1 MADLSKT
8 RDSPHREADQSR
20 FTPSQIDL
28 IKREGEAIEEAVA
41 WHAVGIVADDGQSI
55 GTGTAILWRQRAL
68 ILTARHVIES
78 SPDDDIWFYF
88 RHEGTLRRSPI
99 NELSHQRGIKYKS
112 KVRIEI
118 VARRSSENVDLAA
131 LEVQK
136 STEHEQSVRFFQLT
150 EDAATPLAGTII
162 TMRGYPS
169 GQAQAVGPS
178 SAAAFAMLQWSRI
191 QEKPRFEPFDPA
203 TEFLTPFVAANQ
215 GMHARGFSGAGVW
228 FDKPTEGVWHPNLR
242 LAGVC
247 TAYYSRR
254 KLLSVLRIEQVT
266 QFLEEAFPACVST

>member
-8 RDSPHREADQSR
+8 RDSQDRGALQGRLTS
-20 FTPSQIDL
+20 SQIDL
-28 IKREGEAIEEAVA
+28 INREGEAIEEAVA
-41 WHAVGIVADDGQSI
+41 WHTVGIVADDGQSI

-68 ILTARHVIES
+68 ILTACHVIES

-88 RHEGTLRRSPI
+88 KHEGTLRRSPI
-99 NELSHQRGIKYKS
+99 HELSHQRGIKYKS
-112 KVRIEI
+112 KVRIAI
-118 VARRSSENVDLAA
+118 VARRSTEDVDLAA

-136 STEHEQSVRFFQLT
+136 SIEHEHSVRFFQLT
-150 EDAATPLAGTII
+150 EDAATPSAGTIV

-169 GQAQAVGPS
+169 GQARAVGLS

-191 QEKPRFEPFDPA
+191 QEKPRFEPFDPTA
-203 TEFLTPFVAANQ
+203 EFLTPFAAAKQ

-228 FDKPTEGVWHPNLR
+228 FDRPTVGVWHPNLG

-247 TAYYSRR
+247 TAYFPRR
-254 KLLSVLRIEQVT
+254 KLLSILRIELVT
-266 QFLEEAFPACVST
+266 RFLSEAFPK